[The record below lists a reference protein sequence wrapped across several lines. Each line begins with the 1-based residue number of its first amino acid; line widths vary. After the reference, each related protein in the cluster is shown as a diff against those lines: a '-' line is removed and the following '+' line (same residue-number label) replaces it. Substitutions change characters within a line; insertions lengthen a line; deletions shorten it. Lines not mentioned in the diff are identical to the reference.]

1 MDATPSLPSSSSGG
15 ADIDGGEALA
25 IELAMERANWE
36 RERTHLRARIGA
48 LLAENKALRLQ
59 IGQIHAEA
67 LGVPTGEASRGRRSQ
82 Q

>member
-1 MDATPSLPSSSSGG
+1 
-15 ADIDGGEALA
+15 
-25 IELAMERANWE
+25 MERANFE
-36 RERTHLRARIGA
+36 RERSHLRARIAA

-67 LGVPTGEASRGRRSQ
+67 LGVPAGEARRGGRSQ

>member
-1 MDATPSLPSSSSGG
+1 MDATPSLSSASG
-15 ADIDGGEALA
+15 ADVDGGEALA
-25 IELAMERANWE
+25 IDLAMERANFE
-36 RERTHLRARIGA
+36 RERSHLRARIAA

-67 LGVPTGEASRGRRSQ
+67 LGVPAGEARRGGRSQ